1 VAETPSLSGGSHQQ
15 QHILRYIPLRPPEP
29 PIALGLAERFFS
41 SSSSKRSTKKSAAKK
56 DTLMDFA
63 CGDDPLYVV
72 RKGDVIGIYKNLSDC
87 QTQVSNSVKTIA
99 FGLLLLDLLL
109 LCQLC
114 AFNVSE
120 KCQQTD
126 IHMITVPL

>member
-63 CGDDPLYVV
+63 SGDV

-87 QTQVSNSVKTIA
+87 QTQVSNSVKTLA
-99 FGLLLLDLLL
+99 FGLLLLDFLL